1 MNAVEEHDGRFD
13 SPDGAL
19 LCDLENSP
27 APVMTR
33 RNGDP
38 GPEMTVMTLSIPR
51 YLITGSFRSH
61 FASKEE
67 TRGGGDYT
75 ANSEEKPLCSLNA
88 ICSIFNFSFP

>member
-67 TRGGGDYT
+67 TRGGGGLY
-75 ANSEEKPLCSLNA
+75 SKL
-88 ICSIFNFSFP
+88 